1 MDVNHVLRTGRVIRS
16 DMIGR
21 RGLWDVR
28 GETVDGVILEITIAV
43 ISTEYEVEILEVE
56 RVKGAMK

>member
-1 MDVNHVLRTGRVIRS
+1 
-16 DMIGR
+16 MIGR